1 MLILGGITI
10 SIVFNEDGVIS
21 KAQEAKEKTEI
32 AQLQE
37 RLELAKLS
45 AYINEEYKFNLDDYF
60 QSLEDEGIIENKEE
74 DIVDNGD
81 GTYEVTTDDGYIFEI
96 TVKPDKENPEEVE
109 IEYSGKVD
117 GPRIRKINATRVND
131 STITVEVEAINAEGA
146 TYTYS
151 YKKDGETNW
160 VEAST
165 GNSSNTYR
173 FEGLDVNA
181 GYSIK
186 VKVEKDGKSVE
197 KETTVA
203 APGAIPGGDEA
214 LTEGTITVGKE
225 QWSNGQASIEV
236 STNTGLQIEY
246 QISATLEENWETLAE
261 GKITG
266 LKNGD
271 KVNIR
276 LTNGTR
282 YGEPVTIT
290 ISDEKAPEKATI
302 TPNTTSV
309 IIGETLTATVTH
321 TDNESGVDITNSKWV
336 MTESSA
342 EIGTAEGDIS
352 KYTGS
357 FTTNGE
363 TITLDNTKAGT
374 YYLHVLTLDN
384 AGNRTETVSEAIT
397 IGALAGTVT
406 QNGDITWNAGQAT
419 LVLQSSDSNYQI
431 VYKVNGEGDWK
442 EYNGTSITGLNDG
455 DTVTACLT
463 NEGQTTYGPEATFE
477 IKDEKAPIITEV
489 SSNTTTNSVT
499 LAVSAVDNE
508 AGLPETLNYKFEIKE
523 TGAEDSSYE
532 EIQTGANAT
541 ATKGGLT
548 QGTSYTIRVTLQDK
562 AGNTGT
568 YTKELTTETVG
579 GASEGLEEGN
589 IVASPAVW
597 QNGQASITLS
607 TETGLQIQYQIDGT
621 EESSWSEG
629 ANSPVTVDNLNHGNT
644 VYARL
649 WDGTNAGDYS
659 SVSITD
665 NKVPEK
671 AIIAPNT
678 TSLLIGETL
687 TATVTHTD
695 NESGVD
701 IENSKWVM
709 TESSA
714 EIGTEE
720 GNIAQYT
727 GSFTTNGETLTLN
740 SNTAGT
746 YYLHVLTVD
755 KAGNKTETVSEVITI
770 GALAGTVTQNGEI
783 TWNAGQATLVLQAS
797 DSNYKIVY
805 KVNGEGSWK
814 EYNGTSITGLNDG
827 DKVTACLTNEGQ
839 TTYGPE
845 ATFEIKDETAPVIT
859 EVSSN
864 TTTNSIT
871 LTVSAVDNEAGLPE
885 TLNYKF
891 EIKETGAADNSYEEI
906 QTGANATA
914 TKGGLKQGTRYTIR
928 VTLQDKAGN
937 QGTYTKELT
946 TKTVGGA
953 SEGLEEGNIVASPA
967 VWQNGQASITLS
979 TTTGLQIQYQINDT
993 EENSWSEGANSP
1005 VTVDKLSHGD
1015 TVYARLWDGTNAGD
1029 HSSVSITD
1037 NIAPT
1042 KATIAPNTTSLLIGE
1057 TLTATVTHTD
1067 NESGVDIGN
1076 SKWVMTTNSEEIG
1089 TEEGNISKYTGNFT
1103 TNGETLTLDNTKAGT
1118 YYLHVLTV
1126 DNAGN
1131 KTETVSEAI
1140 TISGITGTVTQSG
1153 NITWSAGQAT
1163 LKLQASDSNYQIVYK
1178 VNGEESWQKYNGTSI
1193 QGLNHGDKVTACL
1206 TNEGQTTYGPEA
1218 TFEIEDTTDPTVTVT
1233 ALGSPGTN
1241 SIAVTVQVSDNESGM
1256 KENPTYTYY
1265 IKQSGQGDESYTTPS
1280 GASNIANAQY
1290 TFTGLT
1296 QTTSYDIKVEVNGDK
1311 AGNKGTDTLEN
1322 QKTDTVPG
1330 ASVGLETGNIIAS
1343 PAVWQNGKAS
1353 ITLSTTT
1360 NYQIQYRINNTT
1372 EGSWSEA
1379 ANSPITVGNLNHGD
1393 TVYARLWDGTNA
1405 GSDSSVS
1412 IEDGQVPSQAGII
1425 LSNTN
1430 VTTGTVVTATVTHTD
1445 NESGVDIGK
1454 SKYVWNTTSG
1464 KIGTSADLY
1473 TGGTFSSNGQQISQ
1487 TMSSPGTYYLHVLTV
1502 DKGENAIE
1510 TVSETITVRQL
1521 VTGIS
1526 LNQTSATI
1534 TEGETL
1540 QLTATVTPSNASNKT
1555 LRWSSNSTG
1564 VATVSTSGLVTAKT
1578 TGTATI
1584 TVTTQDGSNKTAT
1597 CTITVKKL
1605 ATNVN
1610 ELKEGDY
1617 VNYIDKN
1624 GVTRKCAVLYD
1635 SSSPYGVEIITMET
1649 VEDIELGNGTGSY
1662 QSDNSTYFN
1671 TAMNSYNN
1679 AISTLN
1685 NATSKYINSTYV
1697 DKARSVGSDPSNP
1710 TSDNPGY
1717 FTSSYS
1723 WFSNYNRK
1731 FKNTD
1736 THYETDYN
1744 QMKALTIHDI
1754 DQNYWLASR
1763 LVNSYSS
1770 GSYFTMRYVYTGGG
1784 LSNSY
1789 LCYVDSSGS
1798 ANSISNTYGL
1808 RPVFHLRS
1816 NIKVT
1821 GGTGEEGDPYTLGT

>member
-60 QSLEDEGIIENKEE
+60 QSLEDEGIIGNKEE

-81 GTYEVTTDDGYIFEI
+81 GTYEITTDDGYIFEI

-131 STITVEVEAINAEGA
+131 STITVEVEALNAEGA

-151 YKKDGETNW
+151 YKKDGETEW

-173 FEGLDVNA
+173 FEDLDVNA

-186 VKVEKDGKSVE
+186 VKVEKEGKSVE
-197 KETTVA
+197 KETKVA

-214 LTEGTITVGKE
+214 LTEGTITVGEE

-246 QISATLEENWETLAE
+246 QINATIEGNWETPTQ

-266 LKNGD
+266 LRDGD

-302 TPNTTSV
+302 RLTSTSV

-321 TDNESGVDITNSKWV
+321 TDNESGVDIANSKWV
-336 MTESSA
+336 MTTSEA

-363 TITLDNTKAGT
+363 TLTLNSSTAGT
-374 YYLHVLTLDN
+374 YYLHVLTVDN
-384 AGNRTETVSEAIT
+384 AGNKTETVSEAIT

-406 QNGDITWNAGQAT
+406 QNGEITWSAGQASI
-419 LVLQSSDSNYQI
+419 VLQSSESQYQI

-442 EYNGTSITGLNDG
+442 EYNGTSITGLKHG
-455 DTVTACLT
+455 DSVTACLT

-477 IKDEKAPIITEV
+477 IQDTTAPIITEV

-499 LAVSAVDNE
+499 LTVNAVDNE

-523 TGAEDSSYE
+523 TSAEDSEYE

-541 ATKGGLT
+541 ATKSGLT

-589 IVASPAVW
+589 IVATDP
-597 QNGQASITLS
+597 Q
-607 TETGLQIQYQIDGT
+607 
-621 EESSWSEG
+621 WS
-629 ANSPVTVDNLNHGNT
+629 
-644 VYARL
+644 
-649 WDGTNAGDYS
+649 
-659 SVSITD
+659 
-665 NKVPEK
+665 
-671 AIIAPNT
+671 
-678 TSLLIGETL
+678 
-687 TATVTHTD
+687 
-695 NESGVD
+695 
-701 IENSKWVM
+701 
-709 TESSA
+709 
-714 EIGTEE
+714 
-720 GNIAQYT
+720 
-727 GSFTTNGETLTLN
+727 
-740 SNTAGT
+740 
-746 YYLHVLTVD
+746 
-755 KAGNKTETVSEVITI
+755 
-770 GALAGTVTQNGEI
+770 
-783 TWNAGQATLVLQAS
+783 
-797 DSNYKIVY
+797 
-805 KVNGEGSWK
+805 
-814 EYNGTSITGLNDG
+814 
-827 DKVTACLTNEGQ
+827 
-839 TTYGPE
+839 
-845 ATFEIKDETAPVIT
+845 
-859 EVSSN
+859 
-864 TTTNSIT
+864 
-871 LTVSAVDNEAGLPE
+871 
-885 TLNYKF
+885 
-891 EIKETGAADNSYEEI
+891 
-906 QTGANATA
+906 
-914 TKGGLKQGTRYTIR
+914 
-928 VTLQDKAGN
+928 
-937 QGTYTKELT
+937 
-946 TKTVGGA
+946 
-953 SEGLEEGNIVASPA
+953 
-967 VWQNGQASITLS
+967 NGQASITLS
-979 TTTGLQIQYQINDT
+979 TTTGLQIQYQT
-993 EENSWSEGANSP
+993 NSIAEGSWKTGTTGVQ
-1005 VTVDKLSHGD
+1005 VTGLKHGD

-1076 SKWVMTTNSEEIG
+1076 SKWVMTTSSAEIG
-1089 TEEGNISKYTGNFT
+1089 TAEENISQYTGSFT
-1103 TNGETLTLDNTKAGT
+1103 TNGASITLDNTKAGT

-1126 DNAGN
+1126 DNAEN

-1153 NITWSAGQAT
+1153 NITWSEGQAT
-1163 LKLQASDSNYQIVYK
+1163 LKLQASDNNYQIVYK
-1178 VNGEESWQKYNGTSI
+1178 VNEEESWQEYNGTSI

-1218 TFEIEDTTDPTVTVT
+1218 TFEIQDNIAPTKATIAPNTTNLLIGETLTATVTHTDNESGVDIGNSKWVMTTSSAEIGTEEGNISKYTGNFTTNGASITLDNTKAGTYYLHVLTVDNAENKTETVSEAITISGITGTVTQSGNITWSEGQATLKLQASDNNYQIVYKVNGEESWEEYNGTSIQGLNHGDTVTACLTNEGQTTYGPEATFTIQDTTNPTVTVT
-1233 ALGSPGTN
+1233 ALGSPSTN
-1241 SIAVTVQVSDNESGM
+1241 SIAVTVQVRDDESGM

-1265 IKQSGQGDESYTTPS
+1265 IKQSGQGEESYITPS
-1280 GASNIANAQY
+1280 GASNITNAQY

-1311 AGNKGTDTLEN
+1311 AGNKGTGTLEN

-1360 NYQIQYRINNTT
+1360 NYQMQYQKNNTT
-1372 EGSWSEA
+1372 EGSWSEG
-1379 ANSPITVGNLNHGD
+1379 ANSPITVGDLNHGD

-1412 IEDGQVPSQAGII
+1412 IEDNIASNQAGII

-1430 VTTGTVVTATVTHTD
+1430 VTTGTQVTATVTHID

-1464 KIGTSADLY
+1464 KIGTSANLY
-1473 TGGTFSSNGQQISQ
+1473 TGGTFSSNGEQISQ

-1502 DKGENAIE
+1502 DKGENATE
-1510 TVSETITVRQL
+1510 TVSEAITVRQL

-1540 QLTATVTPSNASNKT
+1540 QLTATITPENASNKSVK
-1555 LRWSSNSTG
+1555 WESNDAG
-1564 VATVSTSGLVTAKT
+1564 VASVSTSGLVTANT
-1578 TGTATI
+1578 AGTATI
-1584 TVTTQDGSNKTAT
+1584 TATAQDGSNKTAT
-1597 CTITVKKL
+1597 CSITVNKKV
-1605 ATNVN
+1605 TNIN
-1610 ELKEGDY
+1610 ELEAGDY
-1617 VNYIDKN
+1617 VNYEDGT
-1624 GVTRKCAVLYD
+1624 GVTRKCVVLYD

-1649 VEDIELGNGTGSY
+1649 VEQVILGDSRSFTK
-1662 QSDNSTYFN
+1662 
-1671 TAMNSYNN
+1671 AMNSYNN

-1685 NATSKYINSTYV
+1685 NATSKYINTTYV

-1723 WFSNYNRK
+1723 YMSSYNGK

-1736 THYETDYN
+1736 THYETDLD
-1744 QMKALTIHDI
+1744 QMEALTIHDI
-1754 DQNYWLASR
+1754 DKSYALASR
-1763 LVNSYSS
+1763 YVVSSSDRTWFYVRGVNPS
-1770 GSYFTMRYVYTGGG
+1770 GSLKSTT
-1784 LSNSY
+1784 
-1789 LCYVDSSGS
+1789 LCYVDDSVD
-1798 ANSISNTYGL
+1798 SNGCYGFYFGL
-1808 RPVFHLRS
+1808 RPIFHLRS

-1821 GGTGEEGDPYTLGT
+1821 GGTGEEGSPYTLGT

>member
-60 QSLEDEGIIENKEE
+60 QSLEDEGIIGNKEE

-81 GTYEVTTDDGYIFEI
+81 GTYEITTDDGYIFEI

-131 STITVEVEAINAEGA
+131 STITVEVEALNAEGA

-151 YKKDGETNW
+151 YKKDGETEW

-173 FEGLDVNA
+173 FEDLDVNA

-186 VKVEKDGKSVE
+186 VKVEKEGKSVE
-197 KETTVA
+197 KETKVA

-214 LTEGTITVGKE
+214 LTEGTITVGEE

-246 QISATLEENWETLAE
+246 QINATIEGNWETPTQ

-266 LKNGD
+266 LRDGD

-302 TPNTTSV
+302 RLTSTSV

-321 TDNESGVDITNSKWV
+321 TDNEGGVDIANSKWV
-336 MTESSA
+336 MTTSEA

-363 TITLDNTKAGT
+363 TLTLNSSTAGT
-374 YYLHVLTLDN
+374 YYLHVLTVDN

-406 QNGDITWNAGQAT
+406 QSGEITWSAGQAT
-419 LVLQSSDSNYQI
+419 LVLKSSDNNYQI

-455 DTVTACLT
+455 D
-463 NEGQTTYGPEATFE
+463 
-477 IKDEKAPIITEV
+477 
-489 SSNTTTNSVT
+489 S
-499 LAVSAVDNE
+499 
-508 AGLPETLNYKFEIKE
+508 
-523 TGAEDSSYE
+523 
-532 EIQTGANAT
+532 
-541 ATKGGLT
+541 
-548 QGTSYTIRVTLQDK
+548 
-562 AGNTGT
+562 
-568 YTKELTTETVG
+568 
-579 GASEGLEEGN
+579 
-589 IVASPAVW
+589 
-597 QNGQASITLS
+597 
-607 TETGLQIQYQIDGT
+607 
-621 EESSWSEG
+621 
-629 ANSPVTVDNLNHGNT
+629 
-644 VYARL
+644 
-649 WDGTNAGDYS
+649 
-659 SVSITD
+659 
-665 NKVPEK
+665 
-671 AIIAPNT
+671 
-678 TSLLIGETL
+678 
-687 TATVTHTD
+687 
-695 NESGVD
+695 
-701 IENSKWVM
+701 
-709 TESSA
+709 
-714 EIGTEE
+714 
-720 GNIAQYT
+720 
-727 GSFTTNGETLTLN
+727 
-740 SNTAGT
+740 
-746 YYLHVLTVD
+746 
-755 KAGNKTETVSEVITI
+755 
-770 GALAGTVTQNGEI
+770 
-783 TWNAGQATLVLQAS
+783 
-797 DSNYKIVY
+797 
-805 KVNGEGSWK
+805 
-814 EYNGTSITGLNDG
+814 
-827 DKVTACLTNEGQ
+827 VTACLTNEGQ

-859 EVSSN
+859 GESSN
-864 TTTNSIT
+864 TTTNSVT
-871 LTVSAVDNEAGLPE
+871 LTVTAVDNEAGLPD

-891 EIKETGAADNSYEEI
+891 EIKETSAADSTYEEI

-914 TKGGLKQGTRYTIR
+914 TKSGLTQGTSYTIR

-937 QGTYTKELT
+937 PGTYTKELT

-953 SEGLEEGNIVASPA
+953 SEGLEEGNIVATNPQWS
-967 VWQNGQASITLS
+967 NGQASITLS
-979 TTTGLQIQYQINDT
+979 TETGLQIQYQINNTT
-993 EENSWSEGANSP
+993 EGNWSEGANSP
-1005 VTVDKLSHGD
+1005 VKVDKLNHGD
-1015 TVYARLWDGTNAGD
+1015 TVYARLWDVTNAVE

-1042 KATIAPNTTSLLIGE
+1042 KATIAPNITSLLIGE

-1067 NESGVDIGN
+1067 NESGVDITN
-1076 SKWVMTTNSEEIG
+1076 SKWVMTTSAAEIG
-1089 TEEGNISKYTGNFT
+1089 TAEGNISQYTGNFT
-1103 TNGETLTLDNTKAGT
+1103 TNGETLTLNSSVSGT

-1126 DNAGN
+1126 DSAGN
-1131 KTETVSEAI
+1131 RTETVSEAI
-1140 TISGITGTVTQSG
+1140 TIGALAGTVTRSG
-1153 NITWSAGQAT
+1153 EITWSAGQAT

-1193 QGLNHGDKVTACL
+1193 TGLNHGDKVTACL

-1218 TFEIEDTTDPTVTVT
+1218 TFEITDTTNPIVTIT
-1233 ALGSPGTN
+1233 ALGSSSTN
-1241 SIAVTVQVSDNESGM
+1241 SIAVTVQVSDKESGM
-1256 KENPTYTYY
+1256 KDNPTYTYY

-1311 AGNKGTDTLEN
+1311 AGNKGTGTLEN

-1763 LVNSYSS
+1763 
-1770 GSYFTMRYVYTGGG
+1770 YVDMYE
-1784 LSNSY
+1784 
-1789 LCYVDSSGS
+1789 DSSGIYSGVRYVSSYGNLISSSRASLCNVAS
-1798 ANSISNTYGL
+1798 AGYTYSDSNTFGL

>member
-60 QSLEDEGIIENKEE
+60 QSLEDEGIIGNKEE

-81 GTYEVTTDDGYIFEI
+81 GTYEITTDDGYIFEI

-131 STITVEVEAINAEGA
+131 STITVEVEALNAEGA

-151 YKKDGETNW
+151 YKKDGETEW

-173 FEGLDVNA
+173 FEDLDVNA

-186 VKVEKDGKSVE
+186 VKVEKEGKSVE
-197 KETTVA
+197 KETKVA

-214 LTEGTITVGKE
+214 LTEGTITVGEE

-246 QISATLEENWETLAE
+246 QINATIEGNWETPTQ

-266 LKNGD
+266 LRDGD

-302 TPNTTSV
+302 RLTSTSV

-321 TDNESGVDITNSKWV
+321 TDNESGVDIANSKWV
-336 MTESSA
+336 MTTSEA

-363 TITLDNTKAGT
+363 TLTLNSSTAGT
-374 YYLHVLTLDN
+374 YYLHVLTVDN
-384 AGNRTETVSEAIT
+384 AGNRTETVSEAMT

-406 QNGDITWNAGQAT
+406 QSGEITWSAGQAT
-419 LVLQSSDSNYQI
+419 LVLQSSDNNYQI

-455 DTVTACLT
+455 D
-463 NEGQTTYGPEATFE
+463 
-477 IKDEKAPIITEV
+477 
-489 SSNTTTNSVT
+489 S
-499 LAVSAVDNE
+499 
-508 AGLPETLNYKFEIKE
+508 
-523 TGAEDSSYE
+523 
-532 EIQTGANAT
+532 
-541 ATKGGLT
+541 
-548 QGTSYTIRVTLQDK
+548 
-562 AGNTGT
+562 
-568 YTKELTTETVG
+568 
-579 GASEGLEEGN
+579 
-589 IVASPAVW
+589 
-597 QNGQASITLS
+597 
-607 TETGLQIQYQIDGT
+607 
-621 EESSWSEG
+621 
-629 ANSPVTVDNLNHGNT
+629 
-644 VYARL
+644 
-649 WDGTNAGDYS
+649 
-659 SVSITD
+659 
-665 NKVPEK
+665 
-671 AIIAPNT
+671 
-678 TSLLIGETL
+678 
-687 TATVTHTD
+687 
-695 NESGVD
+695 
-701 IENSKWVM
+701 
-709 TESSA
+709 
-714 EIGTEE
+714 
-720 GNIAQYT
+720 
-727 GSFTTNGETLTLN
+727 
-740 SNTAGT
+740 
-746 YYLHVLTVD
+746 
-755 KAGNKTETVSEVITI
+755 
-770 GALAGTVTQNGEI
+770 
-783 TWNAGQATLVLQAS
+783 
-797 DSNYKIVY
+797 
-805 KVNGEGSWK
+805 
-814 EYNGTSITGLNDG
+814 
-827 DKVTACLTNEGQ
+827 VTACLTNEGQ

-859 EVSSN
+859 EESSN
-864 TTTNSIT
+864 TTTNSVT
-871 LTVSAVDNEAGLPE
+871 LTVTAVDNEAGLPD

-891 EIKETGAADNSYEEI
+891 EIKETSAADSTYEEI

-914 TKGGLKQGTRYTIR
+914 TKSGLTQGTSYTIR

-937 QGTYTKELT
+937 PGTYTKELT

-953 SEGLEEGNIVASPA
+953 SEGLEEGNIVATNPQWS
-967 VWQNGQASITLS
+967 NGQASITLS
-979 TTTGLQIQYQINDT
+979 TETGLQIQYQINNTT
-993 EENSWSEGANSP
+993 EGNWSEGANSP
-1005 VTVDKLSHGD
+1005 VTVDKLNHGD
-1015 TVYARLWDGTNAGD
+1015 TVYARLWDGTNAGE

-1042 KATIAPNTTSLLIGE
+1042 KATIAPNITSLLIGE

-1067 NESGVDIGN
+1067 NESGVDITN
-1076 SKWVMTTNSEEIG
+1076 SKWVMTTSAAEIG
-1089 TEEGNISKYTGNFT
+1089 TAEGNISQYTGNFT
-1103 TNGETLTLDNTKAGT
+1103 TNGETLTLNSSVSGT

-1131 KTETVSEAI
+1131 RTETVSEAI
-1140 TISGITGTVTQSG
+1140 TIGALAGTVTRSG
-1153 NITWSAGQAT
+1153 EITWSAGQAT

-1193 QGLNHGDKVTACL
+1193 TGLNHGDKVTACL

-1265 IKQSGQGDESYTTPS
+1265 IKQSGQGEESYTTPS

-1311 AGNKGTDTLEN
+1311 AGNKGTGTLEN

-1360 NYQIQYRINNTT
+1360 NYQMQYQKNNTT
-1372 EGSWSEA
+1372 EGSWSEG
-1379 ANSPITVGNLNHGD
+1379 ANSPITVGDLNHGD

-1412 IEDGQVPSQAGII
+1412 IEDNIAPNQAGII
-1425 LSNTN
+1425 ISNTN
-1430 VTTGTVVTATVTHTD
+1430 VTTGTQVTATVTHTD

-1454 SKYVWNTTSG
+1454 SKYVWNTTNG
-1464 KIGTSADLY
+1464 KIGTSANLY

-1502 DKGENAIE
+1502 DKGENATE
-1510 TVSETITVRQL
+1510 TVSDPITVRQL

-1526 LNQTSATI
+1526 LNQTSETI

-1540 QLTATVTPSNASNKT
+1540 QLTATVTPNNASNKT
-1555 LRWSSNSTG
+1555 LKWSSNNTR
-1564 VATVSTSGLVTAKT
+1564 VATVSTNGLVTAKT
-1578 TGTATI
+1578 PGTATI
-1584 TVTTQDGSNKTAT
+1584 TVTAQDGSNKTAT
-1597 CTITVKKL
+1597 CSVTVNKKP

-1610 ELKEGDY
+1610 ELEAGDY
-1617 VNYIDKN
+1617 VNYVD
-1624 GVTRKCAVLYD
+1624 GRGRTRKCVVLYD
-1635 SSSPYGVEIITMET
+1635 SSSSYGVEIITMET
-1649 VEDIELGNGTGSY
+1649 VEDVTLGDD
-1662 QSDNSTYFN
+1662 DNFN
-1671 TAMNSYNN
+1671 TSMNSYNN

-1685 NATSKYINSTYV
+1685 NATSKYINTAYV
-1697 DKARSVGSDPSNP
+1697 DKARSVGSVP
-1710 TSDNPGY
+1710 DNPNSQSGY
-1717 FTSSYS
+1717 HRTQFSSSYS
-1723 WFSNYNRK
+1723 GKLRD
-1731 FKNTD
+1731 TD
-1736 THYETDYN
+1736 TNYETDYN
-1744 QMKALTIHDI
+1744 QMKALNINNI
-1754 DQNYWLASR
+1754 DDYYWVASR
-1763 LVNSYSS
+1763 NVNSNSS
-1770 GSYFTMRYVYTGGG
+1770 DGDFYVRVVLTYGY
-1784 LSNSY
+1784 LSNSS
-1789 LCYVDSSGS
+1789 LCSVSSSGRTDS
-1798 ANSISNTYGL
+1798 YSYAYGL

>member
-60 QSLEDEGIIENKEE
+60 QSLEDEGIIGNKEE

-81 GTYEVTTDDGYIFEI
+81 GTYEITTDDGYIFEI

-131 STITVEVEAINAEGA
+131 STITVEVEALNAEGA

-151 YKKDGETNW
+151 YKKDGETEW

-173 FEGLDVNA
+173 FEDLDVNA

-186 VKVEKDGKSVE
+186 VKVEKEGKSVE
-197 KETTVA
+197 KETKVA

-214 LTEGTITVGKE
+214 LTEGTITVGEE

-246 QISATLEENWETLAE
+246 QINATIEGNWETPTQ

-266 LKNGD
+266 LRDGD

-302 TPNTTSV
+302 RLTSTSV

-321 TDNESGVDITNSKWV
+321 TDNESGVDIANSKWV
-336 MTESSA
+336 MTTSEA

-363 TITLDNTKAGT
+363 TLTLNSSTAGT
-374 YYLHVLTLDN
+374 YYLHVLTVDN
-384 AGNRTETVSEAIT
+384 AGNKTETVSEAIT

-406 QNGDITWNAGQAT
+406 QNGEITWSAGQASI
-419 LVLQSSDSNYQI
+419 VLQSSESQYQI

-442 EYNGTSITGLNDG
+442 EYNGTSITGLKHG
-455 DTVTACLT
+455 DSVTACLT

-477 IKDEKAPIITEV
+477 IQDTTAPIITEV

-499 LAVSAVDNE
+499 LTVNAVDNE

-523 TGAEDSSYE
+523 TSAEDSEYE

-541 ATKGGLT
+541 ATKSGLT

-589 IVASPAVW
+589 IVATDP
-597 QNGQASITLS
+597 Q
-607 TETGLQIQYQIDGT
+607 
-621 EESSWSEG
+621 WS
-629 ANSPVTVDNLNHGNT
+629 
-644 VYARL
+644 
-649 WDGTNAGDYS
+649 
-659 SVSITD
+659 
-665 NKVPEK
+665 
-671 AIIAPNT
+671 
-678 TSLLIGETL
+678 
-687 TATVTHTD
+687 
-695 NESGVD
+695 
-701 IENSKWVM
+701 
-709 TESSA
+709 
-714 EIGTEE
+714 
-720 GNIAQYT
+720 
-727 GSFTTNGETLTLN
+727 
-740 SNTAGT
+740 
-746 YYLHVLTVD
+746 
-755 KAGNKTETVSEVITI
+755 
-770 GALAGTVTQNGEI
+770 
-783 TWNAGQATLVLQAS
+783 
-797 DSNYKIVY
+797 
-805 KVNGEGSWK
+805 
-814 EYNGTSITGLNDG
+814 
-827 DKVTACLTNEGQ
+827 
-839 TTYGPE
+839 
-845 ATFEIKDETAPVIT
+845 
-859 EVSSN
+859 
-864 TTTNSIT
+864 
-871 LTVSAVDNEAGLPE
+871 
-885 TLNYKF
+885 
-891 EIKETGAADNSYEEI
+891 
-906 QTGANATA
+906 
-914 TKGGLKQGTRYTIR
+914 
-928 VTLQDKAGN
+928 
-937 QGTYTKELT
+937 
-946 TKTVGGA
+946 
-953 SEGLEEGNIVASPA
+953 
-967 VWQNGQASITLS
+967 NGQASITLS
-979 TTTGLQIQYQINDT
+979 TTTGLQIQYQT
-993 EENSWSEGANSP
+993 NSIAEGSWKTGTTGVQ
-1005 VTVDKLSHGD
+1005 VTGLKHGD

-1076 SKWVMTTNSEEIG
+1076 SKWVMTTSSAEIG
-1089 TEEGNISKYTGNFT
+1089 TAEENISQYTGSFT
-1103 TNGETLTLDNTKAGT
+1103 TNGASITLDNTKAGT

-1126 DNAGN
+1126 DNAEN

-1153 NITWSAGQAT
+1153 NITWSEGQAT
-1163 LKLQASDSNYQIVYK
+1163 LKLQSSDSNYQIVYK
-1178 VNGEESWQKYNGTSI
+1178 INGEGSWEKYNGTSI
-1193 QGLNHGDKVTACL
+1193 QGLNHGDTVTACL

-1218 TFEIEDTTDPTVTVT
+1218 TFTIQDTTNPIVTVT
-1233 ALGSPGTN
+1233 ALGSPSTN
-1241 SIAVTVQVSDNESGM
+1241 SIAVTVQVIDNESGM

-1265 IKQSGQGDESYTTPS
+1265 IKQSGEGSYTTPS
-1280 GASNIANAQY
+1280 GASNITNAQY

-1360 NYQIQYRINNTT
+1360 NYQIQYQKNNTT
-1372 EGSWSEA
+1372 EGSWSEG
-1379 ANSPITVGNLNHGD
+1379 ANSPITVGDLNHGD

-1412 IEDGQVPSQAGII
+1412 IEDNIAPSAPTINLSGTIGNNNYYRSNVTVAITGGSDEQSGVNQIRYSVSGAQTIAETTTTAGTTSANITISTDGTSTITAYTIDKAGKVSGAKTQVVNKDSTAP
-1425 LSNTN
+1425 NTASL
-1430 VTTGTVVTATVTHTD
+1430 TTGTVGETSIEVTAKGTD
-1445 NESGVDIGK
+1445 ATSGIY
-1454 SKYVWNTTSG
+1454 SYQFQRSTTSATTG
-1464 KIGTSADLY
+1464 FTTVATQTSTATSYNYTY
-1473 TGGTFSSNGQQISQ
+1473 TGLTSGT
-1487 TMSSPGTYYLHVLTV
+1487 TYYLKVIVTDKAGNTKEASATATTKTAGISETNSYVGSYADV
-1502 DKGENAIE
+1502 DGNGSVDGIIYADLAIGGSGQWYNSNGTYTIPKGSNFKKY
-1510 TVSETITVRQL
+1510 TVS
-1521 VTGIS
+1521 GS
-1526 LNQTSATI
+1526 H
-1534 TEGETL
+1534 TENGFGTKD
-1540 QLTATVTPSNASNKT
+1540 VIKVSN
-1555 LRWSSNSTG
+1555 G
-1564 VATVSTSGLVTAKT
+1564 SG
-1578 TGTATI
+1578 
-1584 TVTTQDGSNKTAT
+1584 
-1597 CTITVKKL
+1597 
-1605 ATNVN
+1605 N
-1610 ELKEGDY
+1610 ERFYVMALKD
-1617 VNYIDKN
+1617 
-1624 GVTRKCAVLYD
+1624 
-1635 SSSPYGVEIITMET
+1635 
-1649 VEDIELGNGTGSY
+1649 
-1662 QSDNSTYFN
+1662 
-1671 TAMNSYNN
+1671 
-1679 AISTLN
+1679 
-1685 NATSKYINSTYV
+1685 
-1697 DKARSVGSDPSNP
+1697 
-1710 TSDNPGY
+1710 
-1717 FTSSYS
+1717 
-1723 WFSNYNRK
+1723 
-1731 FKNTD
+1731 
-1736 THYETDYN
+1736 
-1744 QMKALTIHDI
+1744 
-1754 DQNYWLASR
+1754 
-1763 LVNSYSS
+1763 
-1770 GSYFTMRYVYTGGG
+1770 
-1784 LSNSY
+1784 
-1789 LCYVDSSGS
+1789 VDSSTHTWY
-1798 ANSISNTYGL
+1798 SNAYGNMSDYASTTS
-1808 RPVFHLRS
+1808 VDF
-1816 NIKVT
+1816 
-1821 GGTGEEGDPYTLGT
+1821 GTGEKNTQTMISKWNSNAYGSQYSRDMWGLSAVQSGTWNGSSGWYVPSRGEWAAFGAAFNITSSNYTSYGLSRYCWSSSQTNADDAWRAYFPNGYMGSYDVNFISYVRLGTTF

>member
-1 MLILGGITI
+1 M
-10 SIVFNEDGVIS
+10 
-21 KAQEAKEKTEI
+21 
-32 AQLQE
+32 
-37 RLELAKLS
+37 
-45 AYINEEYKFNLDDYF
+45 
-60 QSLEDEGIIENKEE
+60 
-74 DIVDNGD
+74 
-81 GTYEVTTDDGYIFEI
+81 
-96 TVKPDKENPEEVE
+96 
-109 IEYSGKVD
+109 
-117 GPRIRKINATRVND
+117 
-131 STITVEVEAINAEGA
+131 
-146 TYTYS
+146 
-151 YKKDGETNW
+151 
-160 VEAST
+160 
-165 GNSSNTYR
+165 
-173 FEGLDVNA
+173 
-181 GYSIK
+181 
-186 VKVEKDGKSVE
+186 
-197 KETTVA
+197 
-203 APGAIPGGDEA
+203 
-214 LTEGTITVGKE
+214 
-225 QWSNGQASIEV
+225 
-236 STNTGLQIEY
+236 
-246 QISATLEENWETLAE
+246 
-261 GKITG
+261 
-266 LKNGD
+266 
-271 KVNIR
+271 
-276 LTNGTR
+276 
-282 YGEPVTIT
+282 
-290 ISDEKAPEKATI
+290 
-302 TPNTTSV
+302 TTS
-309 IIGETLTATVTH
+309 E
-321 TDNESGVDITNSKWV
+321 
-336 MTESSA
+336 A

-363 TITLDNTKAGT
+363 TLTLNSSTAGT
-374 YYLHVLTLDN
+374 YYLHVLTVDN

-406 QNGDITWNAGQAT
+406 QSGEITWSAGQAT
-419 LVLQSSDSNYQI
+419 LVLKSSDNNYQI

-455 DTVTACLT
+455 D
-463 NEGQTTYGPEATFE
+463 
-477 IKDEKAPIITEV
+477 
-489 SSNTTTNSVT
+489 S
-499 LAVSAVDNE
+499 
-508 AGLPETLNYKFEIKE
+508 
-523 TGAEDSSYE
+523 
-532 EIQTGANAT
+532 
-541 ATKGGLT
+541 
-548 QGTSYTIRVTLQDK
+548 
-562 AGNTGT
+562 
-568 YTKELTTETVG
+568 
-579 GASEGLEEGN
+579 
-589 IVASPAVW
+589 
-597 QNGQASITLS
+597 
-607 TETGLQIQYQIDGT
+607 
-621 EESSWSEG
+621 
-629 ANSPVTVDNLNHGNT
+629 
-644 VYARL
+644 
-649 WDGTNAGDYS
+649 
-659 SVSITD
+659 
-665 NKVPEK
+665 
-671 AIIAPNT
+671 
-678 TSLLIGETL
+678 
-687 TATVTHTD
+687 
-695 NESGVD
+695 
-701 IENSKWVM
+701 
-709 TESSA
+709 
-714 EIGTEE
+714 
-720 GNIAQYT
+720 
-727 GSFTTNGETLTLN
+727 
-740 SNTAGT
+740 
-746 YYLHVLTVD
+746 
-755 KAGNKTETVSEVITI
+755 
-770 GALAGTVTQNGEI
+770 
-783 TWNAGQATLVLQAS
+783 
-797 DSNYKIVY
+797 
-805 KVNGEGSWK
+805 
-814 EYNGTSITGLNDG
+814 
-827 DKVTACLTNEGQ
+827 VTACLTNEGQ

-859 EVSSN
+859 GESSN
-864 TTTNSIT
+864 TTTNSVT
-871 LTVSAVDNEAGLPE
+871 LTVTAVDNEAGLPD

-891 EIKETGAADNSYEEI
+891 EIKETSAADSTYEEI

-914 TKGGLKQGTRYTIR
+914 TKSGLTQGTSYTIR

-937 QGTYTKELT
+937 PGTYTKELT

-953 SEGLEEGNIVASPA
+953 SEGLEEGNIVATNPQWS
-967 VWQNGQASITLS
+967 NGQASITLS
-979 TTTGLQIQYQINDT
+979 TETGLQIQYQINNTT
-993 EENSWSEGANSP
+993 EGNWSEGANSP
-1005 VTVDKLSHGD
+1005 VKVDKLNHGD
-1015 TVYARLWDGTNAGD
+1015 TVYARLWDGTNAGE

-1057 TLTATVTHTD
+1057 TLTATVTHID

-1076 SKWVMTTNSEEIG
+1076 SKWVMTTNQAEIG
-1089 TEEGNISKYTGNFT
+1089 TEEGNISKYTGSFT
-1103 TNGETLTLDNTKAGT
+1103 TNGETLTLNSSAAGT

-1153 NITWSAGQAT
+1153 NITWSEGQAT
-1163 LKLQASDSNYQIVYK
+1163 LKLQASDNNYQIVYK
-1178 VNGEESWQKYNGTSI
+1178 VNGEESWEEYNGTSI
-1193 QGLNHGDKVTACL
+1193 QGLNHGDTVTACL

-1218 TFEIEDTTDPTVTVT
+1218 TFTIQDTTNPTVTVT
-1233 ALGSPGTN
+1233 ALGSPSTN
-1241 SIAVTVQVSDNESGM
+1241 SIAVTVQVIDNESGM

-1265 IKQSGQGDESYTTPS
+1265 IKQSGEGSYTTPS
-1280 GASNIANAQY
+1280 GASNITNAQY

-1311 AGNKGTDTLEN
+1311 AGNKGTGTLAN

-1445 NESGVDIGK
+1445 NESGLDIGK

-1635 SSSPYGVEIITMET
+1635 SSSPYGVEIITMES
-1649 VEDIELGNGTGSY
+1649 VEDVELGNGTGS
-1662 QSDNSTYFN
+1662 SNTSLSTTDFN

-1685 NATSKYINSTYV
+1685 NATSKYINTTYV

-1763 LVNSYSS
+1763 
-1770 GSYFTMRYVYTGGG
+1770 YVDMYE
-1784 LSNSY
+1784 
-1789 LCYVDSSGS
+1789 DSSGIYSGVRYVSSYGNLISSSRASLCNVAS
-1798 ANSISNTYGL
+1798 ACYTYSDSNTFGL